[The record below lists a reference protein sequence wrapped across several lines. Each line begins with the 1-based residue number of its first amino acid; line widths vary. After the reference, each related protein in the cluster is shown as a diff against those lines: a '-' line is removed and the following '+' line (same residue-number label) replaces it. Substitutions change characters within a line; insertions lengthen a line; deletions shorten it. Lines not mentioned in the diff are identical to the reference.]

1 MPVVRRCNLKKVIA
15 MIALLIVSAILVL
28 SVSLLFRKDATNND
42 TPSASL
48 TQSLEESSKAEEF
61 PSFDASVDFTPSVE
75 STEASSSAT
84 SSEPTS
90 SKETSSATSS
100 NVSAESSREETSTT
114 TSSEDSSSEEVSS
127 KQPSSEETSSQITSS
142 EQSSLPSSSE
152 DTSSDIPV
160 ITPIDD
166 TEMRAIWISYIDMA
180 NIIKNKTESQFRTN
194 FEKVCKNSVEYGLNT
209 LIVHVRPFSD
219 AYYKSDI
226 FPWSST
232 ITGTQGQNPGFDP
245 LKIMVDLAH
254 KYNLKIEAWINP
266 YRVATASVTISKGN
280 PAYKWLDT
288 DKVQKVDGNYF
299 YNPADKDVMQLIV
312 DGVVEIVENYDVDGI
327 HFDDY
332 FYPTTSTSF
341 DSSYYSEYKNSGGT
355 LSLENFRRNN
365 VTTLLEKVYNAVK
378 AIDPSVTFGISPNGN
393 NNTNYN
399 SLYLDIEDVVESGCV
414 DYICPQIYF
423 GFNHGSLPYKST
435 VDQWSSYVKNS
446 SVKIYIGLAAYK
458 VGASDQWAGTGK
470 SEWTQSTDILKR
482 QVQYLRSTG
491 NCDGFM
497 LYCYSSLFAPE
508 SSVAAHAEKEKNNL
522 GSILK

>member
-15 MIALLIVSAILVL
+15 MIALLILSAVLVVSVT
-28 SVSLLFRKDATNND
+28 LLFKNDTTNND

-48 TQSLEESSKAEEF
+48 TQSLDESSKVEEF
-61 PSFDASVDFTPSVE
+61 PPFDSSVDFTPSE
-75 STEASSSAT
+75 DSTQENSSTESSTDIS
-84 SSEPTS
+84 
-90 SKETSSATSS
+90 
-100 NVSAESSREETSTT
+100 SAESSSEQSADNSRDEASAA
-114 TSSEDSSSEEVSS
+114 TSSEDSSSDEVSS
-127 KQPSSEETSSQITSS
+127 ETPSSSEVSSEGVSSEEPSQPT
-142 EQSSLPSSSE
+142 SSE

-160 ITPIDD
+160 VSPVSN
-166 TEMRAIWISYIDMA
+166 EMRAIWISYIDMA
-180 NIIKNKTESQFRTN
+180 NILKNKTESQFRTN
-194 FEKVCKNSVEYGLNT
+194 FEKVCKNSVEYGINT

-219 AYYKSDI
+219 AYYASDI

-245 LKIMVDLAH
+245 LRIMVDIAH
-254 KYNLKIEAWINP
+254 RYNLKIEAWINP

-299 YNPADKDVMQLIV
+299 YNPADEDVMKLIV

-332 FYPTTSTSF
+332 FYPTTNKTF

-365 VTTLLEKVYNAVK
+365 VTTLLDKVYK
-378 AIDPSVTFGISPNGN
+378 AIKNIDSSVSFGISPNGN

-399 SLYLDIEDVVESGCV
+399 SLFLDIEDVVKTGCV

-458 VGASDQWAGTGK
+458 VGANDQWAGTGK
-470 SEWTQSTDILKR
+470 SEWTQSDDILKR
-482 QVQYLRSTG
+482 QVEYLRSTG
-491 NCDGFM
+491 KCDGFM
-497 LYCYSSLFAPE
+497 LYCYSSLFAPDK
-508 SSVAAHAEKEKNNL
+508 SVATHAEKEKNNL
-522 GSILK
+522 GSILN